1 MAKIL
6 HISKYYYPFF
16 GGIEDVAQTIIE
28 ELKPYHT
35 QRVICFNHHKG
46 NEQSVENDIP
56 VTRIGVVATI
66 ASQPV
71 SFGYKKHLEKI
82 INDFQP
88 DYIHLHLPNPLVSMY
103 LLNIDLKGAKL
114 ITHWHAD
121 VLGQKLIY
129 AMYRSFEKKI
139 LRNSDKILATSET
152 YQLSS
157 KPLRNFAYKT
167 MILPN
172 TINENKFLQKSDD
185 EQRIQAIRQKYDN
198 KKIIFLVGRHVSY
211 KGIDYLIDAEK
222 FIDKDSVIVI
232 AGSGQKTRR
241 LKAKAKNC
249 KRIFFVGRVSDE
261 DLKNY
266 LYASSVYAFPSITRS
281 EAFGVALA
289 EALYCGLP
297 AVSFDIKG
305 SGTTWVN
312 KNEFSGFV
320 VQNRD
325 IQQFAV
331 AINKLLTDE
340 TLHSQMSENAK
351 IWVRQNFLK
360 EQIFKVLNTIY
371 RTENLPAKPQINVS
385 IVLYNNNLEKVK
397 PLIDI
402 LKKSRAVNRIFLID
416 NSHKTQQ
423 GFENLDVTYIFND
436 KNVGYGR
443 GHNIAFKQTI
453 CDNDAAYHLA
463 INADIAFEPQ
473 ILDEIVGYMQ
483 ENQDVGSLMPKVFY
497 PNGKIQYLCR
507 LLPDP
512 MDLIIRRFLPK
523 SMMKSRVER
532 LEMRNTDYNHIINVP
547 HISGCFM
554 MLRTDI
560 LKKIGLFDERYFL
573 YLEDID
579 LTRRIQHTSRTIFY
593 PKVSIMHEHRQGSYS
608 SFRLLIVHIISAI
621 RYFNKWGWWFKDKE
635 RKAINERTISE
646 AQN

>member
-28 ELKPYHT
+28 ELKPCHS
-35 QRVICFNHHKG
+35 QQVICFNHHKG
-46 NEQSVENDIP
+46 NEQSIENGIP
-56 VTRIGVVATI
+56 VTRIGVVATVT
-66 ASQPV
+66 SQPI
-71 SFGYKKHLEKI
+71 SFGYKKQLSKI
-82 INDFQP
+82 INEFQP

-103 LLNIDLKGAKL
+103 LLQIDLKGAKL
-114 ITHWHAD
+114 VVHWHAD

-129 AMYRSFEKKI
+129 AVYRRFEKKI
-139 LRNSDKILATSET
+139 LQNSDKILATSET
-152 YQLSS
+152 YRLSS

-172 TINENKFLQKSDD
+172 TINENKFTTQNGD
-185 EQRIQAIRQKYDN
+185 EKQIQAIRQKYDN
-198 KKIIFLVGRHVSY
+198 KKIIFFVGRHVLY

-222 FIDKDSVIVI
+222 LIDKNSVIVI
-232 AGSGQKTRR
+232 AGSGQETRR
-241 LKAKAKNC
+241 LKKKAKNC
-249 KRIFFVGRVSDE
+249 ERIFFVGRLSDE
-261 DLKNY
+261 DMKHY
-266 LYASSVYAFPSITRS
+266 LCASTVYAFPSHTRS

-297 AVSFDIKG
+297 AVSFDIQG

-312 KNEFSGFV
+312 KDNFSGFV
-320 VQNRD
+320 VQNRNVE
-325 IQQFAV
+325 QFATAV
-331 AINKLLTDE
+331 NKLLWDE
-340 TLHSQMSENAK
+340 NLRSQMSVNAK
-351 IWVRQNFLK
+351 IWVKQYFLK
-360 EQIFKVLNTIY
+360 EQIFRVLNTIY
-371 RTENLPAKPQINVS
+371 KDENDFAKPMVNVS
-385 IVLYNNNLEKVK
+385 IVLYNNKLEKVM

-402 LKKSRAVNRIFLID
+402 LKKSKVVSKIFLID
-416 NSHKTQQ
+416 NSRKKQQ
-423 GFENLDVTYIFND
+423 GFENQEVIYVFND

-443 GHNIAFKQTI
+443 GHNIAFKQTL

-473 ILDEIVGYMQ
+473 ILEEIVNYME
-483 ENQDVGSLMPKVFY
+483 ENSGIGSLMPKVFY

-512 MDLIIRRFLPK
+512 MDLIVRRFLPK
-523 SMMKSRVER
+523 SVMKSRVER
-532 LEMRNTDYNHIINVP
+532 LEMRNTDYNHLINVP

-554 MLRTDI
+554 MLRTKV
-560 LKKIGLFDERYFL
+560 LKNVGLFDERYFL

-579 LTRRIQHTSRTIFY
+579 LTRRIQHNFSTIFY

-608 SFRLLIVHIISAI
+608 SLRLLLVHIFSAI
-621 RYFNKWGWWFKDKE
+621 RYFNKWGWFSDKE

-646 AQN
+646 AKKV